1 MKAINFKHPG
11 EADVLELMDLPI
23 PSLIKSNQ
31 ILIKVSFAG
40 VNRPDIVQRLGSY
53 PAPEG
58 HSKILGLEISG
69 IVLEIGQGVKR
80 FKKGDKVAALV
91 NGGGYAEYCMAEEE
105 TTFKIP
111 ESLDLKKAASIPECF
126 FTAWSNLVQR
136 GNLKRGASVLIHG
149 GTSGIGLASIEILK
163 LFKAEIFT
171 TVGSNFKKEFCK
183 SIGVNYIF
191 NYKQQDFYEE
201 IKKINFKG
209 VDLILD
215 YIGGEY
221 INKNINLL
229 ANDGK
234 LINIGFQNGS
244 RTEIN
249 LMKIMLKRLTIS
261 GSTLRIRDIAFKNKI
276 LKELTK
282 FVFPYFKTGEVKCY
296 IDSVFSLPEASKA
309 HKRLDE
315 GVHIGKVILKI

>member
-1 MKAINFKHPG
+1 MKAINFEHPG
-11 EADVLELMDLPI
+11 EADVLKLMDLPE

-40 VNRPDIVQRLGSY
+40 VNRPDIVQRLGNY
-53 PAPEG
+53 PAPDG

-69 IVLEIGQGVKR
+69 IVLEIGQGVKK

-91 NGGGYAEYCMAEEE
+91 NGGGYAEYCIAEEE

-111 ESLDLKKAASIPECF
+111 DSLNLKQAASIPECF

-136 GNLKRGASVLIHG
+136 GSLKEGDSVLIHG

-163 LFKAEIFT
+163 LFKAKIFT
-171 TVGSNFKKEFCK
+171 TVGSTEKKEFCK
-183 SIGVNYIF
+183 NIGVNYIF
-191 NYKQQDFYEE
+191 NYKEEDYYKE
-201 IKKINFKG
+201 IKKKIKG
-209 VDLILD
+209 LNLILD

-244 RTEIN
+244 RAEIN

-261 GSTLRIRDIAFKNKI
+261 GSTLRIRDNNFKSKI
-276 LKELTK
+276 LKELTEY
-282 FVFPYFKTGEVKCY
+282 VFPYFKTRQVKCY
-296 IDSVFSLPEASKA
+296 IDSVFPLSEASKA

>member
-111 ESLDLKKAASIPECF
+111 ESLNLKQAASIPECF
-126 FTAWSNLVQR
+126 VTAWSNLVQR
-136 GNLKRGASVLIHG
+136 GSLREGDSVLIHG

-163 LFKAEIFT
+163 LFKAKIFT
-171 TVGSNFKKEFCK
+171 TVGKKKKKEFCK
-183 SIGVNYIF
+183 NIGV
-191 NYKQQDFYEE
+191 KC
-201 IKKINFKG
+201 
-209 VDLILD
+209 IL
-215 YIGGEY
+215 
-221 INKNINLL
+221 N
-229 ANDGK
+229 
-234 LINIGFQNGS
+234 
-244 RTEIN
+244 
-249 LMKIMLKRLTIS
+249 
-261 GSTLRIRDIAFKNKI
+261 
-276 LKELTK
+276 
-282 FVFPYFKTGEVKCY
+282 
-296 IDSVFSLPEASKA
+296 
-309 HKRLDE
+309 
-315 GVHIGKVILKI
+315 